1 MVNCI
6 MYLKL
11 KLKFKKD
18 GTGIQ
23 SASELMATFVPD
35 QALPASGG
43 SAAAAQLPVVLSP
56 PLPQCVVHWEA
67 ANTASSEAL
76 REAAGLTPTASS
88 RKRA

>member
-35 QALPASGG
+35 LAVPASGH
-43 SAAAAQLPVVLSP
+43 AAAAALPVVPSP